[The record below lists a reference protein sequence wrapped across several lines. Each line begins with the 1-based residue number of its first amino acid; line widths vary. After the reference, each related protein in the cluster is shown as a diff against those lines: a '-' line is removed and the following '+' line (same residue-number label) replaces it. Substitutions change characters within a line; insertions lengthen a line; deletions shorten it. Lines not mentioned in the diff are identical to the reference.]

1 MRASCC
7 RSVVWDPSAFETRVY
22 PTSMALSVRHIYD
35 RLRDS
40 AGAASSLGVTVN
52 FVWRVFAASCG
63 GLPSLNLL
71 LPKCT
76 T

>member
-1 MRASCC
+1 MNVGRGLPRRTTQDA
-7 RSVVWDPSAFETRVY
+7 
-22 PTSMALSVRHIYD
+22 PTTSFNEVHP
-35 RLRDS
+35 
-40 AGAASSLGVTVN
+40 VTVN